1 MFNIFKEKIDKGFEN
16 RRVST
21 PTYLQME
28 ATECGAAALGIILGY
43 YQKNIPLE
51 ELRLECGVSRDGSRA
66 SNVLKAAR
74 KFRLE
79 AKGYKKEPEDI
90 FKEFTLP
97 VIVFWNFNHFLV
109 VEGYRDGRVYLND
122 PASGPR
128 EISWEEFDLSFTGV
142 VLTFDKT
149 ADFVPDGG
157 KASII
162 HSLKERLLGSEKA
175 LAFVVLAGLFMVI
188 PGIITPIFTKI
199 FIDEYLIK
207 SMQSW
212 IIPLLIGMGVTLFIN
227 ASLRWMQQYYLL
239 RFETKLALRESS
251 KFFWHI
257 IRLPVEFFSQRF
269 PGEISSRVSINNDVS
284 SVLSGQLTVNIIALA
299 TLVFYFFIMLF
310 YDVVLT
316 MVGVCFMILNI
327 LLLKKFSRIMVDK
340 HKKIAMEEGKL
351 MGVSMGGIQSIETL
365 KANGGESDFFKLW
378 AGYQSKLINGYQE
391 MALVNQVLTN
401 VPVLLTSLNVAIVL
415 CVGGFRVMEGHLT
428 MGMLVAFQGLMTS
441 FMTPVNT
448 LLGMGLT
455 IQKLEGDM
463 ARLDDVL
470 CYPIDQRCD
479 DTHIHE
485 QWNGPSKLEGYI
497 ELREIA
503 FGYNRLEKPLIEHFN
518 LILEPGNIVAIVGS
532 SGCGKSTIAKV
543 LSSLYQPLGG
553 EILLDGKPIAQW
565 PRDVICNSLAMVDQ
579 DIFLFE
585 GTVNENLSLWD
596 NTVQEEHIIEAC
608 KDACIHELIS
618 GLPKGYE
625 SMIEEGGRNF
635 SGGQRQRLEIARA
648 LVNNP
653 SVLILDEASS
663 ALDPITEQI
672 IAKNLRRRGCSSV
685 IIAHRLSTI
694 RDADEIIVMDKGKI
708 VQHGTHEALISKSG
722 LYQKLIQTQ

>member
-1 MFNIFKEKIDKGFEN
+1 MFKKQTDKGLRN
-16 RRVST
+16 RKVST

-43 YQKNIPLE
+43 HQKNIPLE
-51 ELRLECGVSRDGSRA
+51 ELRLECGVSRDGSKA
-66 SNVLKAAR
+66 SNVLRAAR
-74 KFRLE
+74 KFGLE
-79 AKGYKKEPEDI
+79 AKGYKKDPEAI
-90 FKEFTLP
+90 FQEFTLP

-109 VEGYRDGRVYLND
+109 VEGYRNGRVYLND

-142 VLTFDKT
+142 VLTFAKS
-149 ADFVPDGG
+149 ADFVPDGK

-162 HSLKERLLGSEKA
+162 HSLKDRLVGSEKA
-175 LAFVVLAGLFMVI
+175 LVFVVLAGLFMVI
-188 PGIITPIFTKI
+188 PGIVTPIFSKI
-199 FIDEYLIK
+199 FIDEFLIK
-207 SMQSW
+207 NMQGW
-212 IIPLLIGMGVTLFIN
+212 IMPLLLGMVVTLIIS
-227 ASLRWMQQYYLL
+227 ASLRWLQQYYLL

-269 PGEISSRVSINNDVS
+269 PGEIGSRVGINDEVS
-284 SVLSGQLTVNIIALA
+284 SVLSGQLTINVIALV
-299 TLVFYFFIMLF
+299 TLVFYFFVMLF
-310 YDVVLT
+310 YDVILT
-316 MVGVCFMILNI
+316 FIGVCFMVFNI
-327 LLLKKFSRIMVDK
+327 IVLKKFSRIMVDK

-365 KANGGESDFFKLW
+365 KANGGEADFFKLW
-378 AGYQSKLINGYQE
+378 AGYQAKLINGSQE
-391 MALVNQVLTN
+391 IALVNQILMN
-401 VPVLLTSLNVAIVL
+401 VPALLTSLNVAIVL

-428 MGMLVAFQGLMTS
+428 MGMLVAFQSLMSS

-448 LLGMGLT
+448 LLGMGMT

-463 ARLDDVL
+463 TRLDDVL
-470 CYPIDQRCD
+470 RYPIDTQCD
-479 DTHIHE
+479 DARSTTLADA
-485 QWNGPSKLEGYI
+485 PAKLDGHVT
-497 ELREIA
+497 LKEIA

-518 LILEPGNIVAIVGS
+518 LNLEPGKIVAIVGS

-543 LSSLYQPLGG
+543 LSSLYLPWSG
-553 EILLDGKPIAQW
+553 EILLDDQPMAVW
-565 PRDVICNSLAMVDQ
+565 PREVICNSLAMVDQ

-596 NTVQEEHIIEAC
+596 STIQEESIIEAC
-608 KDACIHELIS
+608 KDACIHDLIS

-653 SVLILDEASS
+653 SMLILDEATS
-663 ALDPITEQI
+663 ALDPLTEQT
-672 IAKNLRRRGCSSV
+672 IAQNLRRRGCSSV

-708 VQHGTHEALISKSG
+708 VQRGTHETLIGEIG